1 LLVAAVGPGNPVVN
15 SDALRYLR
23 FFKAHG

>member
-1 LLVAAVGPGNPVVN
+1 LLVAALGPENPVVN

-23 FFKAHG
+23 FFKAHE